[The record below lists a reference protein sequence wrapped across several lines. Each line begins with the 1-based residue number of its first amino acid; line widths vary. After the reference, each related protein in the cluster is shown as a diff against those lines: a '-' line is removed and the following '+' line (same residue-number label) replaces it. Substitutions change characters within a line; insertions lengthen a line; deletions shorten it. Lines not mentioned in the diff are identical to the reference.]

1 MQIDNHETICLIYSP
16 DLTTL
21 NYPDDL
27 LIHTAFNNELSMH
40 LKPYIE
46 RNEKIYSLSSHG
58 LLIRLKKSNEMRI
71 ASFYHIVNS
80 YVFIWN
86 CRQIHFHCGISYTKG
101 KIDAIAASNL
111 FIILSEKI
119 PTSIKNNHPEIVELY
134 DIKYRFI

>member
-27 LIHTAFNNELSMH
+27 LIRTAFNNELSMH

-46 RNEKIYSLSSHG
+46 RNEKIYSLTSHG
-58 LLIRLKKSNEMRI
+58 LLILLKHSNEMRL
-71 ASFYHIVNS
+71 ASFYRIVNS
-80 YVFIWN
+80 YFFIWN
-86 CRQIHFHCGISYTKG
+86 YRQIHFQCGISYTKG
-101 KIDAIAASNL
+101 KIDAIAASDL

-119 PTSIKNNHPEIVELY
+119 PTSIKNNHPESVKLD
-134 DIKYRFI
+134 DIMYRFM